1 MASLCRGNRIKELAM
16 KILLSPAKSL
26 DFETPLRTNYRTEPI
41 FSKETAEIQKALKKK
56 SVRDLEQLMSL
67 SNALATLNFERNQH
81 LEANPSEEETRP
93 ALFAFDGDVYKGLDA
108 LTLNGNQLESAKDR
122 IRILSGLYGI
132 LRPFDSIQPYRLEM
146 GTKMEVADAKSL
158 YGHWRKNLTSYL
170 ENELSNNEIIVNLA
184 SKEYSKAID
193 LKTFSGRV
201 IHPEFK
207 DYKDGK
213 LKIISFYAKRMRGVM
228 ARFLLETPG
237 NDLSV
242 FEHFESDG
250 YRFDATQTT
259 DPLHPV
265 YTR

>member
-1 MASLCRGNRIKELAM
+1 M

-26 DFETPLRTNYRTEPI
+26 DFETPLATNYRTEPM
-41 FSKETAEIQKALKKK
+41 FFTETDKVHKALKKK
-56 SVRDLEQLMSL
+56 SISDLEQLMSL

-81 LEANPSEEETRP
+81 FKNNPTEEDTRP

-108 LTLNGNQLESAKDR
+108 LSLNEKQLESSKDR

-146 GTKMEVADAKSL
+146 GTKMEVDGAKSL
-158 YGHWRKNLTSYL
+158 YEHWRKNLTTYL
-170 ENELSNNEIIVNLA
+170 NEELSADEMIVNLA
-184 SKEYSKAID
+184 SKEYSKAVD
-193 LKTFSGRV
+193 LKVFSGRV
-201 IHPEFK
+201 ISPEFK

-228 ARFLLETPG
+228 ARFLLEAPD

-250 YRFDATQTT
+250 YRFDASQTT
-259 DPLHPV
+259 DPLQPI

>member
-1 MASLCRGNRIKELAM
+1 M

-41 FSKETAEIQKALKKK
+41 FSKETAEIQKVLKKK

-146 GTKMEVADAKSL
+146 GTKMEVADTKSL

-207 DYKDGK
+207 DYKNGK

-228 ARFLLETPG
+228 ARFLLETPD

-250 YRFDATQTT
+250 YRFDASQTT
-259 DPLHPV
+259 DPLQPV

>member
-1 MASLCRGNRIKELAM
+1 M

-41 FSKETAEIQKALKKK
+41 FSKETSEIQKVLKKK

-158 YGHWRKNLTSYL
+158 YEHWRKNLTSYL

-228 ARFLLETPG
+228 ARFLLETPD

-250 YRFDATQTT
+250 YRFDTSQTT
-259 DPLHPV
+259 DPLQPV

>member
-1 MASLCRGNRIKELAM
+1 M

-41 FSKETAEIQKALKKK
+41 FSKETAEIQKVLKKK

-228 ARFLLETPG
+228 ARFLLETPD

-250 YRFDATQTT
+250 YRFDASQTT
-259 DPLHPV
+259 DPLQPV

>member
-1 MASLCRGNRIKELAM
+1 M

-41 FSKETAEIQKALKKK
+41 FSKETAEIQKVLKKK

-146 GTKMEVADAKSL
+146 GTKMELADAKSL

-184 SKEYSKAID
+184 SREYSKAID

-228 ARFLLETPG
+228 ARFLLETPD

-250 YRFDATQTT
+250 YRFDTSQTT
-259 DPLHPV
+259 DPLQPV

>member
-1 MASLCRGNRIKELAM
+1 V
-16 KILLSPAKSL
+16 
-26 DFETPLRTNYRTEPI
+26 
-41 FSKETAEIQKALKKK
+41 LKKK

-158 YGHWRKNLTSYL
+158 YEHWRKNLTSYL
-170 ENELSNNEIIVNLA
+170 ENELSNNEIIVNLS

-228 ARFLLETPG
+228 ARFLLETPD

-250 YRFDATQTT
+250 YRFDASQTT
-259 DPLHPV
+259 DPLQPV

>member
-1 MASLCRGNRIKELAM
+1 M

-41 FSKETAEIQKALKKK
+41 FSKETAEIQKVLKKK

-158 YGHWRKNLTSYL
+158 YEHWRKNLTSYL
-170 ENELSNNEIIVNLA
+170 ENELSNNEIIVNLS
-184 SKEYSKAID
+184 SKEYSKTID

-228 ARFLLETPG
+228 TRFLLETPD

-250 YRFDATQTT
+250 YRFDASQTT
-259 DPLHPV
+259 DPLQPV

>member
-1 MASLCRGNRIKELAM
+1 M

-41 FSKETAEIQKALKKK
+41 FSKETAEIQKVLKKK

-228 ARFLLETPG
+228 ARFLLETPD

-242 FEHFESDG
+242 FEHFESDR
-250 YRFDATQTT
+250 YRFDASQTT
-259 DPLHPV
+259 DPLQPV

>member
-1 MASLCRGNRIKELAM
+1 M

-41 FSKETAEIQKALKKK
+41 FSKETAEIQKVLKKK

-81 LEANPSEEETRP
+81 LESNPSEEETRP

-146 GTKMEVADAKSL
+146 GTKMEVADTKSL

-184 SKEYSKAID
+184 SREYSKAID

-207 DYKDGK
+207 DYKNGK

-228 ARFLLETPG
+228 ARFLLETPD

-250 YRFDATQTT
+250 YRFDTSQTT
-259 DPLHPV
+259 DPLQPV

>member
-1 MASLCRGNRIKELAM
+1 M

-41 FSKETAEIQKALKKK
+41 FSKETAEIQKVLKKK

-158 YGHWRKNLTSYL
+158 YEHWRKNLTSYL

-228 ARFLLETPG
+228 ARFLLETPD

-250 YRFDATQTT
+250 YRFDTSQTT
-259 DPLHPV
+259 DPLQPV

>member
-1 MASLCRGNRIKELAM
+1 M

-41 FSKETAEIQKALKKK
+41 FSKETAEIQKVLKKK

-158 YGHWRKNLTSYL
+158 YEHWRKNLTSYL

-184 SKEYSKAID
+184 SREYSKAID

-228 ARFLLETPG
+228 ARFLLETPD

-250 YRFDATQTT
+250 YRFDASQTT
-259 DPLHPV
+259 DPLQPV

>member
-1 MASLCRGNRIKELAM
+1 M

-26 DFETPLRTNYRTEPI
+26 DFETTLRTNYRTEPI
-41 FSKETAEIQKALKKK
+41 FSKETAEIQKVLKKK
-56 SVRDLEQLMSL
+56 SVRDLEQLMRL

-93 ALFAFDGDVYKGLDA
+93 ALVGFDGDVYKGLDA

-158 YGHWRKNLTSYL
+158 YEHWRKNLTSYL

-228 ARFLLETPG
+228 ARFLLETPD

-250 YRFDATQTT
+250 YRFDASQTT
-259 DPLHPV
+259 DPLQPV

>member
-1 MASLCRGNRIKELAM
+1 M

-41 FSKETAEIQKALKKK
+41 FSKETAEIQKVLKKK

-184 SKEYSKAID
+184 SREYSKAID

-228 ARFLLETPG
+228 ARFLLETPD

-250 YRFDATQTT
+250 YRFDASQTT
-259 DPLHPV
+259 DPLQPV

>member
-1 MASLCRGNRIKELAM
+1 M

-26 DFETPLRTNYRTEPI
+26 DFETPLATNYRTEPI
-41 FSKETAEIQKALKKK
+41 FSKETEKVHKALKKK
-56 SVRDLEQLMSL
+56 SISDLEQLMSL
-67 SNALATLNFERNQH
+67 SNALATLNFERNQ
-81 LEANPSEEETRP
+81 NFKNTPTEEETRP

-108 LTLNGNQLESAKDR
+108 LSLNENQLEVSKDR
-122 IRILSGLYGI
+122 IRILSGLYGM

-146 GTKMEVADAKSL
+146 GTKMEIDGAKSL
-158 YGHWRKNLTSYL
+158 YEHWRKNLTTYL
-170 ENELSNNEIIVNLA
+170 ENELSGDEMIVNLA

-193 LKTFSGRV
+193 LKAFSGRV
-201 IHPEFK
+201 ISPEFK

-228 ARFLLETPG
+228 ARFLLETTN

-242 FEHFESDG
+242 FEYFENDG
-250 YRFDATQTT
+250 YRFDASQTT
-259 DPLHPV
+259 DPLQPI

>member
-1 MASLCRGNRIKELAM
+1 M

-26 DFETPLRTNYRTEPI
+26 DFETPLATNYRTEPI
-41 FSKETAEIQKALKKK
+41 FSKETEKVHKALKKK
-56 SVRDLEQLMSL
+56 SISDLEQLMSL

-81 LEANPSEEETRP
+81 FKNTPTEEETRP

-108 LTLNGNQLESAKDR
+108 LSLNENQLEVSKDR
-122 IRILSGLYGI
+122 IRILSGLYGM

-146 GTKMEVADAKSL
+146 GTKMEVDGAKSL
-158 YGHWRKNLTSYL
+158 YEHWRKNLTTYL
-170 ENELSNNEIIVNLA
+170 ENELSSDEMIINLA

-193 LKTFSGRV
+193 LKTFSGQL
-201 IHPEFK
+201 ISPEFK

-228 ARFLLETPG
+228 ARFLLDTAD

-250 YRFDATQTT
+250 YRFDASQTT
-259 DPLHPV
+259 DPLKPI

>member
-1 MASLCRGNRIKELAM
+1 M

-41 FSKETAEIQKALKKK
+41 FSKETAEIQKVLKKK

-122 IRILSGLYGI
+122 VRILSGLYGI

-158 YGHWRKNLTSYL
+158 YEHWRKNLTSYL

-228 ARFLLETPG
+228 ARFLLETPD

-250 YRFDATQTT
+250 YRLDASQTT
-259 DPLHPV
+259 DPLQPV

>member
-1 MASLCRGNRIKELAM
+1 M

-26 DFETPLRTNYRTEPI
+26 DFETPLATNYRTKPI
-41 FSKETAEIQKALKKK
+41 FSKETEKVHKVLKKK
-56 SVRDLEQLMSL
+56 SISDLEQLMSL

-81 LEANPSEEETRP
+81 FKNTPSEEETRP

-108 LTLNGNQLESAKDR
+108 LSLNENQLEVSKDR
-122 IRILSGLYGI
+122 IRILSGLYGM

-146 GTKMEVADAKSL
+146 GTKMEVDGAKSL
-158 YGHWRKNLTSYL
+158 YEHWRKNLTSYL
-170 ENELSNNEIIVNLA
+170 ENELSGDEMIVNLA

-193 LKTFSGRV
+193 LKAFSGRV
-201 IHPEFK
+201 ISPEFK

-228 ARFLLETPG
+228 ARFLLETTD

-242 FEHFESDG
+242 FEYFENDG
-250 YRFDATQTT
+250 YRFDASQTT
-259 DPLHPV
+259 DPLQPI

>member
-1 MASLCRGNRIKELAM
+1 M

-41 FSKETAEIQKALKKK
+41 FSKETAEIQKVLKKK

-146 GTKMEVADAKSL
+146 GTKMEVADTKSL
-158 YGHWRKNLTSYL
+158 YEHWRKNLTSYL

-228 ARFLLETPG
+228 ARFLLETPD

-250 YRFDATQTT
+250 YRFDASQTT
-259 DPLHPV
+259 DPLQPV

>member
-1 MASLCRGNRIKELAM
+1 M

-26 DFETPLRTNYRTEPI
+26 DFETPLATNYRTEPI
-41 FSKETAEIQKALKKK
+41 FSKETEKVHKALKKK
-56 SVRDLEQLMSL
+56 SISDLEQLMSL

-81 LEANPSEEETRP
+81 FKSTPSEEETRP
-93 ALFAFDGDVYKGLDA
+93 ALFVFDGDVYKGLDA
-108 LTLNGNQLESAKDR
+108 LSLNENQLEVSKDR
-122 IRILSGLYGI
+122 IRILSGLYGM

-146 GTKMEVADAKSL
+146 GTKMEIDGAKSL
-158 YGHWRKNLTSYL
+158 YEHWRKNLTTYL
-170 ENELSNNEIIVNLA
+170 ENELSGDEMIVNLA

-193 LKTFSGRV
+193 LKAFSGRV
-201 IHPEFK
+201 ISPEFK

-228 ARFLLETPG
+228 ARFLLETTD

-242 FEHFESDG
+242 FEYFENDG
-250 YRFDATQTT
+250 YRFDASQTT
-259 DPLHPV
+259 DPLQPI

>member
-1 MASLCRGNRIKELAM
+1 M

-41 FSKETAEIQKALKKK
+41 FSKETAEIQKVLKKK

-158 YGHWRKNLTSYL
+158 YEHWRKNLTSYL

-228 ARFLLETPG
+228 ARFLLETPD

-250 YRFDATQTT
+250 YRFDASQST
-259 DPLHPV
+259 DPLQPV

>member
-1 MASLCRGNRIKELAM
+1 M

-41 FSKETAEIQKALKKK
+41 FSKETAEIQKVLKKK

-158 YGHWRKNLTSYL
+158 YEHWRKNLTSYL

-207 DYKDGK
+207 DYKNGK

-228 ARFLLETPG
+228 ARFLLETPD

-250 YRFDATQTT
+250 YRFDTSQTT
-259 DPLHPV
+259 DPLQPV

>member
-41 FSKETAEIQKALKKK
+41 FSKETAEIQKVLKKK

-228 ARFLLETPG
+228 ARFLLETPD

-250 YRFDATQTT
+250 YRFDTSQTT
-259 DPLHPV
+259 DPLQPV

>member
-1 MASLCRGNRIKELAM
+1 M

-41 FSKETAEIQKALKKK
+41 FSKETAEIQKVLKKK

-184 SKEYSKAID
+184 SREYSKAID

-228 ARFLLETPG
+228 ARFLLETPD

-250 YRFDATQTT
+250 YRFDTSQTT
-259 DPLHPV
+259 DPLQPV

>member
-1 MASLCRGNRIKELAM
+1 M

-41 FSKETAEIQKALKKK
+41 FSKETAEIQKVLKKK

-158 YGHWRKNLTSYL
+158 YEHWRKNLTSYL

-228 ARFLLETPG
+228 ARFLLETPD

-250 YRFDATQTT
+250 YRLDASQTT
-259 DPLHPV
+259 DPLQPV

>member
-1 MASLCRGNRIKELAM
+1 M

-41 FSKETAEIQKALKKK
+41 FSKETAEIQKVLKKK

-146 GTKMEVADAKSL
+146 GTKMEVADTKSL

-184 SKEYSKAID
+184 SREYSKAID

-228 ARFLLETPG
+228 ARFLLETPD

-250 YRFDATQTT
+250 YRFDASQTT
-259 DPLHPV
+259 DPLQPV

>member
-1 MASLCRGNRIKELAM
+1 M

-26 DFETPLRTNYRTEPI
+26 DFETPLATNYRTEPI
-41 FSKETAEIQKALKKK
+41 FSKETEKVHKALKKK
-56 SVRDLEQLMSL
+56 SISDLEQLMSL

-81 LEANPSEEETRP
+81 FKNTPTEEETRP

-108 LTLNGNQLESAKDR
+108 LSLNENQLEVSKDR
-122 IRILSGLYGI
+122 IRILSGLYGM

-146 GTKMEVADAKSL
+146 GTKMEVDGAKSL
-158 YGHWRKNLTSYL
+158 YEHWRKNLTTYL
-170 ENELSNNEIIVNLA
+170 ENELSGDEMIINLA

-193 LKTFSGRV
+193 LKAFSGRV
-201 IHPEFK
+201 ISPEFK

-213 LKIISFYAKRMRGVM
+213 LKIISFYAKRMRGLM
-228 ARFLLETPG
+228 ARFLLETAD

-250 YRFDATQTT
+250 YRFDASQTT
-259 DPLHPV
+259 DPLQPI

>member
-1 MASLCRGNRIKELAM
+1 M

-26 DFETPLRTNYRTEPI
+26 DFETPLATNYRTEPI
-41 FSKETAEIQKALKKK
+41 FSKETEKVHKALKKK
-56 SVRDLEQLMSL
+56 SISDLEQLMSL
-67 SNALATLNFERNQH
+67 SNELATLNFERNQH
-81 LEANPSEEETRP
+81 FKNTPTEEETRP

-108 LTLNGNQLESAKDR
+108 LSLNENQLEVSKDR
-122 IRILSGLYGI
+122 IRILSGLYGM

-146 GTKMEVADAKSL
+146 GTKMEVDGAKSL
-158 YGHWRKNLTSYL
+158 YEHWRKNLTTYL
-170 ENELSNNEIIVNLA
+170 ENELSSDEMIINLA

-193 LKTFSGRV
+193 LKTFSGQL
-201 IHPEFK
+201 ISPEFK

-228 ARFLLETPG
+228 ARFLLETAD

-250 YRFDATQTT
+250 YRFDASQTT
-259 DPLHPV
+259 DPLKPI

>member
-1 MASLCRGNRIKELAM
+1 M

-41 FSKETAEIQKALKKK
+41 FSKETAEIQKVLKKK

-158 YGHWRKNLTSYL
+158 YEHWRKNLTSYL

-228 ARFLLETPG
+228 ARFLLETPD

-250 YRFDATQTT
+250 YCFDASQTT
-259 DPLHPV
+259 DPLQPV

>member
-1 MASLCRGNRIKELAM
+1 M

-41 FSKETAEIQKALKKK
+41 FSKETAEIQKVLKKK

-228 ARFLLETPG
+228 ARFLLETPD

-250 YRFDATQTT
+250 YRFDTSQTT
-259 DPLHPV
+259 DPLQPV

>member
-1 MASLCRGNRIKELAM
+1 M

-41 FSKETAEIQKALKKK
+41 FSKETAEIQKVLKKK

-184 SKEYSKAID
+184 SREYSKAID

-207 DYKDGK
+207 DYKNGK

-228 ARFLLETPG
+228 ARFLLETPD

-250 YRFDATQTT
+250 YRFDTSQTT
-259 DPLHPV
+259 DPLQPV